1 MRLPSSSTATQ
12 SVNFLFDS
20 SLGRGGLTRTP
31 TVMLSLLDDALLE
44 AAAAAAAGLAS
55 TILSMFSK
63 LVFLF
68 IQSFCLSRSNFLYPM
83 VEVQFMNLQLFF
95 NDFL

>member
-1 MRLPSSSTATQ
+1 
-12 SVNFLFDS
+12 
-20 SLGRGGLTRTP
+20 
-31 TVMLSLLDDALLE
+31 MLSLLDDALLE

-63 LVFLF
+63 LVFLLLF
-68 IQSFCLSRSNFLYPM
+68 IQSWCLSRFSFLYPM
-83 VEVQFMNLQLFF
+83 IEVQFMNLQLI

>member
-1 MRLPSSSTATQ
+1 
-12 SVNFLFDS
+12 
-20 SLGRGGLTRTP
+20 
-31 TVMLSLLDDALLE
+31 MLSLLDDALLE

-63 LVFLF
+63 LVFLLLF